1 MGGIESTQGEKKAL
15 LPKNEPSPSKPTV
28 AGVALGNLA
37 PSVTNISQHSTTTPA
52 PALEMPRLV
61 IDKDLSI
68 KLDLPPAIAAQESL
82 AKEITDAIY
91 FLFFYGSEPLPM
103 RDPKKRGLDNIYLG
117 DRSDRQQRSRATL
130 DLLNGLVELIHA
142 CGIRSQDFLS
152 AALRVKLDGE
162 LRTVD
167 EFLTVYLGLRPNLDE
182 YQSQKILSKCNEL
195 TSHFGF
201 VFERLQ
207 RIFKSGLVKNL
218 SFGEMSKTG
227 SLMAAPY
234 TLDPIEHIDLGKTSR
249 RQLALEM
256 LVLRVVLNHQQSWLS
271 KSPDLDHLEKAAK
284 ATVLLHNIDRRVKLG
299 LGVPTPPAPSELIIN
314 LAARA
319 ESAVAEED
327 LPVAVHCAEI
337 LETLAEVSDGARTRL
352 AEVKGVIAQYDAEA
366 EKLAETAKFDG

>member
-1 MGGIESTQGEKKAL
+1 MGGIESTQREKKPL
-15 LPKNEPSPSKPTV
+15 LPKTESKP
-28 AGVALGNLA
+28 ASGPIDNL
-37 PSVTNISQHSTTTPA
+37 PSAVGTLRQHSTTAPA
-52 PALEMPRLV
+52 PVLEMPRLV
-61 IDKDLSI
+61 VDADRSI
-68 KLDLPPAIAAQESL
+68 KLVLPPAIAAQESL

-91 FLFFYGSEPLPM
+91 FLFFYASEPLPM
-103 RDPKKRGLDNIYLG
+103 RDPEKHGLANIYLG
-117 DRSDRQQRSRATL
+117 DHSDRQQRSRATL

-162 LRTVD
+162 FRTVD

-182 YQSQKILSKCNEL
+182 YQFQKILSKCNEL
-195 TSHFGF
+195 TLHFGF

-207 RIFKSGLVKNL
+207 RIFKSGLVEDL
-218 SFGEMSKTG
+218 SFGEMSHIG

-256 LVLRVVLNHQQSWLS
+256 LVLHVVLNHQQSWLS
-271 KSPDLDHLEKAAK
+271 KSPDLDHLKKAAK
-284 ATVLLHNIDRRVKLG
+284 AVVLLHNIDRRVKLG
-299 LGVPTPPAPSELIIN
+299 RGVPTPPDPSDLIIK

-319 ESAVAEED
+319 MEAVSQED
-327 LPVAVHCAEI
+327 LPDAERCAEI
-337 LETLAEVSDGARTRL
+337 LETLTGVSEDASARL

-366 EKLAETAKFDG
+366 EKAEKLAEETKFDG